1 MELKSLYDAV
11 DTARGK
17 VNNLATQIVELQE
30 RGETEKANELI
41 PQLDV
46 LKSEAKQAEKMYFSV
61 SDAFA
66 SGANPA
72 AQFVP
77 ANGEPKKE
85 VAKEM
90 RASNEYVKAFFDAF
104 KVGASPKTV
113 KAGMHSGEKYGIL
126 MDALTETG
134 GSPAGSEG
142 GFLLPIDFD
151 NMIRE
156 KMRSF
161 VDLAN
166 YVNVEQVS
174 AYSGWRAVE
183 TSAASSAFAAIVE
196 ADGLAA
202 TESPTFTK
210 VEYTIVD
217 YGGYLPVSN
226 NLLADT
232 PANIMAYLS
241 NWMARKVVL
250 TNNSLILA
258 LIDAISATAVSD
270 YKTLLSKLKTTL
282 NKTLDPAI
290 SAGAVIFTN
299 QSGFDLMDQLDDGTG
314 RPLLQPDPT
323 SEIVKR
329 ALGRQVVV
337 LSDTHW
343 ANLATP
349 ARARFAIGDGREYCT
364 FFRRAGLEMAA
375 TTIGGGAWRGN
386 NTEVRAIMR
395 ADVVAV
401 DASAMATL
409 AVTLPS

>member
-11 DTARGK
+11 NSARGK
-17 VNNLATQIVELQE
+17 VSNLATQIVELQE
-30 RGETEKANELI
+30 RGEIDKANDLL
-41 PQLDV
+41 PQLETV
-46 LKSEAKQAEKMYFSV
+46 KAEAKKAEQLYFSV
-61 SDAFA
+61 ADAVT

-72 AQFVP
+72 SQFVP
-77 ANGEPKKE
+77 VSGNEPEKKE
-85 VAKEM
+85 VKDL
-90 RASNEYVKAFFDAF
+90 RSTSEYTRTFFDAF
-104 KVGASPKTV
+104 RSGVSPKTIR
-113 KAGMHSGEKYGIL
+113 AGMHSDEKFGVL

-142 GFLLPIDFD
+142 GFLLPTDFD
-151 NMIRE
+151 NMINQ

-166 YVNVEQVS
+166 YVNVEQVL

-183 TSAASSAFAAIVE
+183 TAAAASPFAAIVE
-196 ADGLAA
+196 GDGLAA
-202 TESPTFTK
+202 AESPTFTK

-226 NLLADT
+226 NLLSDA

-250 TNNSLILA
+250 TNNTLILA
-258 LIDAISATAVSD
+258 LINAISATAVTD
-270 YKTLLSKLKTTL
+270 YKTLVSKIKAAL

-290 SAGAVIFTN
+290 SAGASIFTN
-299 QSGFDLMDQLDDGTG
+299 QSGLDLLDQLDDGDG
-314 RPLLQPDPT
+314 RPLMQPDPS
-323 SEIVKR
+323 SELMKR
-329 ALGRQVVV
+329 ILGRPVVV

-343 ANLATP
+343 ANLSGP

-375 TTIGGGAWRGN
+375 TTIGGDAWRKN
-386 NTEVRAIMR
+386 NTEVRGIMR
-395 ADVVAV
+395 ADVVEV
-401 DASAMATL
+401 DASAMVTL
-409 AVTLPS
+409 AVTLP